1 MRSMKTTSS
10 TTSCNG
16 RAARHE
22 PPGMSRL
29 QRGDGAAHLVVKQR
43 DGATVL
49 ADLYQR
55 PPCRILFPSVEAD
68 EFFTAALITTSG
80 GLTGGDRI
88 ATNITAG
95 PDCRLTV
102 TTQAAEKIYQAVGVE
117 DVELSVHLTAAAGA
131 VLEWVPQ
138 ETILFNKAGFLRHL
152 AIDLALDARFL
163 GVETIV
169 FGRQAH
175 GESLTQGRFF
185 DRWRLRRGDKLVW
198 ADAQKLDG
206 DLAALLAHP
215 AGFAGARAMCSLVYC
230 AEDAAERLTEL
241 RDLLEPG
248 QCRAAVTRLENVL
261 VARFLSNDPQDLRR
275 ELSSVYS
282 QFRASTLGLPARLP
296 QLWYT

>member
-1 MRSMKTTSS
+1 
-10 TTSCNG
+10 
-16 RAARHE
+16 
-22 PPGMSRL
+22 MSRM

-55 PPCRILFPSVEAD
+55 PPCRILFPSVDAD

-102 TTQAAEKIYQAVGVE
+102 TTQAAEKIYQAVGAE
-117 DVELSVHLTAAAGA
+117 DVAISVQLTAAAGA

-138 ETILFNKAGFLRHL
+138 ETILFNHAGFTRHL
-152 AIDLALDARFL
+152 AIDLAEDARFL
-163 GVETIV
+163 GVETIL

-175 GESLTQGRFF
+175 GESLTHGRFF
-185 DRWRLRRGDKLVW
+185 DRWRLRRAGRLIW

-215 AGFAGARAMCSLVYC
+215 AGFAGARAMTSLVY
-230 AEDAAERLTEL
+230 AGTDADQRLPEL
-241 RDLLEPG
+241 RDLLAPLT
-248 QCRAAVTRLENVL
+248 CRAAVTRLENVL
-261 VARFLSNDPQDLRR
+261 IARFLSNDPQCLRR

-282 QFRASTLGLPARLP
+282 QFRASTLGLPAKLP